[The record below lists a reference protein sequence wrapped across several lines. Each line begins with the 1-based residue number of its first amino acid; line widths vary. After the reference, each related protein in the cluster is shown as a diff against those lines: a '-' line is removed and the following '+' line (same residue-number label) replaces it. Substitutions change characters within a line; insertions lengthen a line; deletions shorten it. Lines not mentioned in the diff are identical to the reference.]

1 MIYLFALPVPMMIPS
16 AIIIG
21 VSSLLEIFSRMRG
34 DLLRWPLGESS
45 EVVLSLTA
53 LLFMIEVLRDRQRQP
68 RLVCST
74 PGLKVIVTPRAF
86 GRAAD
91 GRR

>member
-1 MIYLFALPVPMMIPS
+1 MIPS
-16 AIIIG
+16 AVIITI
-21 VSSLLEIFSRMRG
+21 SSLLEIFSRTRG

-68 RLVCST
+68 RSVLYPT
-74 PGLKVIVTPRAF
+74 
-86 GRAAD
+86 AD
-91 GRR
+91 RQPVESRSDRTSR